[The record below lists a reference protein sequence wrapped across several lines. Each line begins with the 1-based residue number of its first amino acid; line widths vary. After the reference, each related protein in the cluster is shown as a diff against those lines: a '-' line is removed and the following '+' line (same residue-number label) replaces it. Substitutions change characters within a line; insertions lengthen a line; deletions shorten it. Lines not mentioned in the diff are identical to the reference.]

1 MAARSIAMPVDEVGR
16 AEDASEEEEE
26 ASALPSPTSPA
37 STPRTPTRSPRSP
50 RREGLRTWQIDS
62 VTSDGS
68 KGLIHDAENEELD
81 RQLNSPSWMES
92 PGYVITSVMKK
103 AGEGF
108 VVAERNAILQHAR
121 PSPSLMPAASVKL
134 GGRGDVGLGVP
145 IVRRGQ
151 RALAI
156 AFTMPMAA
164 GSAREAAHMCGGGDV
179 YIGVADADAQA
190 GFGVAEPGRA
200 WGVRVRTGDVHV
212 TPTASH
218 AGYRGRS
225 LLSSALTS
233 DGFRAAMRAGPGSGV
248 MPMHVTLLIDM
259 TRRALAFSINGQ
271 APIDAGIELPPAVR
285 PDECMLSAC

>member
-1 MAARSIAMPVDEVGR
+1 MRRDEDESVHTPE
-16 AEDASEEEEE
+16 EDEE
-26 ASALPSPTSPA
+26 ASALPDPTSPA

-92 PGYVITSVMKK
+92 PGYVVTSVMKK

-134 GGRGDVGLGVP
+134 GGRGDVGLGAP

-164 GSAREAAHMCGGGDV
+164 GSAREAAHMGGGDV
-179 YIGVADADAQA
+179 YIGVADAQA
-190 GFGVAEPGRA
+190 GFGGAEPGRA

-225 LLSSALTS
+225 LLSTALTT
-233 DGFRAAMRAGPGSGV
+233 DGFRASMRAGPGSGV
-248 MPMHVTLLIDM
+248 TPMHVTMLIDM
-259 TRRALAFSINGQ
+259 TRHALAFSINGH

-285 PDECMLSAC
+285 PMIC

>member
-1 MAARSIAMPVDEVGR
+1 MRRDESVHTPE
-16 AEDASEEEEE
+16 EDEE
-26 ASALPSPTSPA
+26 ASALPDPTSPA

-81 RQLNSPSWMES
+81 RQLNSPSWVES

-134 GGRGDVGLGVP
+134 GGRGDVGLGAQ

-164 GSAREAAHMCGGGDV
+164 GSAREAAHMGGGDV
-179 YIGVADADAQA
+179 YIGVADAQA
-190 GFGVAEPGRA
+190 GFGGAEPGRA

-225 LLSSALTS
+225 LLSTALTT
-233 DGFRAAMRAGPGSGV
+233 DGFRASMRAGPGSGV
-248 MPMHVTLLIDM
+248 TPMHVTMLIDM
-259 TRRALAFSINGQ
+259 TRHALAFSINGH

-285 PDECMLSAC
+285 PMIC

>member
-1 MAARSIAMPVDEVGR
+1 MRLRDEDESVHTPE
-16 AEDASEEEEE
+16 EDEE
-26 ASALPSPTSPA
+26 ASALPDPTSPA

-92 PGYVITSVMKK
+92 PGYVVTSVMKK

-134 GGRGDVGLGVP
+134 GGRGDVGLGGP

-164 GSAREAAHMCGGGDV
+164 GSAREAAHMGGGDV
-179 YIGVADADAQA
+179 YIGVADAQA
-190 GFGVAEPGRA
+190 GFGGAEPGRA

-225 LLSSALTS
+225 LLSTALTT
-233 DGFRAAMRAGPGSGV
+233 DGFRATMRAGPGSGV
-248 MPMHVTLLIDM
+248 TPMHVTMLIDM
-259 TRRALAFSINGQ
+259 TRHALAFSINGH

-285 PDECMLSAC
+285 PMIAC